1 MTQEDGIPEPPDPI
15 EERIKDPTGAKAEAW
30 KNTFDDMEAIAA
42 DRRSDG
48 WEVLTVTAIHTDT
61 VSIDMRDDDEF
72 GLKMIIPDNH
82 AEEFEPMYDPEAFT
96 EYLSYGR
103 EIEGLMY
110 AVLEFIDS
118 DTGRSILVACRYDMR
133 MAEGMIASARSE
145 GVLYTHLRTI
155 DGTKIG
161 VFEHEEWRPL
171 VSPPARSD

>member
-133 MAEGMIASARSE
+133 LADAMVSSAKKE
-145 GVLYTHLRTI
+145 GVLYSHLRTI
-155 DGTKIG
+155 DGTKVG
-161 VFEHEEWRPL
+161 VFEHEEWEPL
-171 VSPPARSD
+171 VSPPTGSN